1 MVMDTI
7 TQVVDQ
13 WSVDNKLNFNEDV
26 KSLCKKANSK
36 LRALA
41 RVTPFINVEK
51 QRLVINSFFNAQSN
65 YCPLIWTLH
74 SHTNDN
80 MIRHLPERCLRSMFD
95 NKQSTY
101 DELLRRDNL
110 VSVPIEIYKVWLL
123 KCLKLR
129 MKGV

>member
-1 MVMDTI
+1 M
-7 TQVVDQ
+7 
-13 WSVDNKLNFNEDV
+13 
-26 KSLCKKANSK
+26 
-36 LRALA
+36 
-41 RVTPFINVEK
+41 
-51 QRLVINSFFNAQSN
+51 NSFFNAQSN

-101 DELLRRDNL
+101 DELLRKDNL
-110 VSVPIEIYKVWLL
+110 VSVPVEIYKVWLL

>member
-26 KSLCKKANSK
+26 ESLCKKANSK